1 MLYDEYF
8 AGETGQIMDFGKAA
22 SYWTDRED
30 EAGAM
35 ERGALVQEVEEFIAA
50 RNTCALATAGLDGF
64 VRCTPIEYTYM
75 DGAFWMLSE
84 GGLKFRALESNRNV
98 CLAIYDAYE
107 GFGKLNGMQVM
118 GRARII
124 EPWSD
129 EYLALLAY
137 KGIDAERLRKLPTEM
152 HLIEVVPES
161 IDLLCSSL
169 KERGFDSRQH
179 LELEG

>member
-1 MLYDEYF
+1 
-8 AGETGQIMDFGKAA
+8 
-22 SYWTDRED
+22 
-30 EAGAM
+30 M

-98 CLAIYDAYE
+98 CLAIYDAYQ
-107 GFGKLNGMQVM
+107 GFGKLNGMQVT
-118 GRARII
+118 GTAQIV

-129 EYLALLAY
+129 EYLALLEY
-137 KGIDAERLRKLPTEM
+137 KGIDAERLRKMPVEM
-152 HLIEVVPES
+152 HLIKVVPTA
-161 IDLLCSSL
+161 IDILSSSL
-169 KERGFDSRQH
+169 KDLGYDSRQH
-179 LELEG
+179 LEL

>member
-1 MLYDEYF
+1 
-8 AGETGQIMDFGKAA
+8 MDFDKAA
-22 SYWTDRED
+22 SYWTDRETG
-30 EAGAM
+30 EGAM

-84 GGLKFRALESNRNV
+84 GGLKFKGLSENRNV

-118 GRARII
+118 GTAQIV
-124 EPWSD
+124 EPWSE

-137 KGIDAERLRKLPTEM
+137 KGIDAARLRKLPTEM
-152 HLIEVVPES
+152 HLIKIMPTA
-161 IDLLCSSL
+161 IDLLCSGL

-179 LELEG
+179 LELVD

>member
-1 MLYDEYF
+1 
-8 AGETGQIMDFGKAA
+8 MDFEKAA
-22 SYWTDRED
+22 SYWIDRETD
-30 EAGAM
+30 TGAM
-35 ERGALVQEVEEFIAA
+35 GHDELVAEVEDFVAA
-50 RNTCALATAGLDGF
+50 HSTCALATASLDGF

-75 DGAFWMLSE
+75 DGSFWMLSE
-84 GGLKFRALESNRNV
+84 GGLKFKGLAGNPNV
-98 CLAIYDAYE
+98 CLAIYDPYE

-124 EPWSD
+124 EPWSE

-137 KGIDAERLRKLPTEM
+137 KGIDAERLLKMPVEM
-152 HLIEVVPES
+152 HLIKVMPTA
-161 IDLLCSSL
+161 IDLLSSSL